1 MLLVYFIMQVTN
13 GFNNSV
19 NGESFLLDFLPKG
32 VSYTMAI
39 FRNMI

>member
-19 NGESFLLDFLPKG
+19 NGESLLLDFLPKG
-32 VSYTMAI
+32 TSHAMAI
-39 FRNMI
+39 FRYMI